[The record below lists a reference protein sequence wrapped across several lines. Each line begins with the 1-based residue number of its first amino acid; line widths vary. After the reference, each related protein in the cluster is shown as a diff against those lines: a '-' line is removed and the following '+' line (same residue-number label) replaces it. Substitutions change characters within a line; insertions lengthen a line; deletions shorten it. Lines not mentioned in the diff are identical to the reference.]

1 LKNRNLRKNN
11 AMWSDIESKHDFL
24 NYSEASEIVVNVLS
38 NPAMLPI
45 SIGVFGSW
53 GTGKSTI
60 LNLIEQRLQTENHR
74 DYILIKFDAWLYQG
88 FDDARAALIEVVTL
102 EIAKLVED
110 NETLLDKTKTITKR
124 VNKLRLLAMAA
135 EGTAWIAGIPT
146 FGAAY
151 KAVEAIGD
159 GIKGKADSE
168 DSKAIS
174 KIIKDGQSGLKELL
188 SEEITSAPKEIAAL
202 KTEFADLLLG
212 FNKKIVIFVDNLDRC
227 LPKQTIQTLE
237 SLRLFLF
244 MPNTAFVIAA
254 DEDMVRH
261 AVKEHFNG
269 IDEKHITDY
278 LDKLIQFP
286 VKVPKISTREVR
298 AYLFLLYT
306 SIHETYGKQQ
316 AKIEKL
322 RTGLEKN
329 LRLSWKEDPISVEKA
344 LLLLDSDGPSTFNLL
359 NDFTVA
365 DRIAPLLATSKS
377 VEGNPRI
384 VKRMLNVISMRN
396 MIASARQMPVDLK
409 LIAKMALFERCCK
422 STAISILYNEI
433 NATADGKPELFRQLE
448 AVKND
453 LEAFEE
459 KLPKDWKEH
468 KIFLFDWVNL
478 EPSISDRDLRPLVY
492 LSKETVPLRI
502 VSRGLSEIADSA
514 YRLLIRTSK
523 ISSPSAIK
531 AIGTIPQGEEKDV
544 MRLILEELRQHSN
557 WSEIPSGFAGAFLI
571 ALELEETRAQFKAFI
586 SEVMP
591 KPKPWFKSLIKEEVW
606 FNS

>member
-1 LKNRNLRKNN
+1 
-11 AMWSDIESKHDFL
+11 MWSDIESKKDFL

-38 NPAMLPI
+38 NPTMLPI

-60 LNLIEQRLQTENHR
+60 LNLIEQKLQSENEK

-110 NETLLDKTKTITKR
+110 NKTLLDKTKTITKR

-135 EGTAWIAGIPT
+135 EGASWMAGVPT

-151 KAVEAIGD
+151 KAVEALGD

-168 DSKAIS
+168 DGEAIS
-174 KIIKDGQSGLKELL
+174 KIIKDGQSSLKELL
-188 SEEITSAPKEIAAL
+188 NEEMTSAPKEIAAL
-202 KTEFADLLLG
+202 KTEFADLLVG

-298 AYLFLLYT
+298 AYLFLLYA

-316 AKIEKL
+316 VKIETL

-468 KIFLFDWVNL
+468 KVFLFDWVNL

-523 ISSPSAIK
+523 VSSPSAIK

-557 WSEIPSGFAGAFLI
+557 WSEIPSGFAGAFLL
-571 ALELEETRAQFKAFI
+571 AQELEETRAQFKALI

-591 KPKPWFKSLIKEEVW
+591 KLKPWFKSLIKDEVW

>member
-1 LKNRNLRKNN
+1 
-11 AMWSDIESKHDFL
+11 
-24 NYSEASEIVVNVLS
+24 V
-38 NPAMLPI
+38 
-45 SIGVFGSW
+45 
-53 GTGKSTI
+53 
-60 LNLIEQRLQTENHR
+60 
-74 DYILIKFDAWLYQG
+74 
-88 FDDARAALIEVVTL
+88 
-102 EIAKLVED
+102 
-110 NETLLDKTKTITKR
+110 
-124 VNKLRLLAMAA
+124 
-135 EGTAWIAGIPT
+135 
-146 FGAAY
+146 
-151 KAVEAIGD
+151 
-159 GIKGKADSE
+159 
-168 DSKAIS
+168 
-174 KIIKDGQSGLKELL
+174 
-188 SEEITSAPKEIAAL
+188 
-202 KTEFADLLLG
+202 G

-298 AYLFLLYT
+298 AYLFLLYA

-316 AKIEKL
+316 VKIETL

-453 LEAFEE
+453 IEAFEE

-468 KIFLFDWVNL
+468 KVFLFDWVNL

-523 ISSPSAIK
+523 VSSPSAIK

-557 WSEIPSGFAGAFLI
+557 WSEIPSGFAGAFLL
-571 ALELEETRAQFKAFI
+571 AQELEETRAQFKAFI

-591 KPKPWFKSLIKEEVW
+591 RLKPWFKSLIKDEVW

>member
-1 LKNRNLRKNN
+1 
-11 AMWSDIESKHDFL
+11 MWSDIESKHDFL

-174 KIIKDGQSGLKELL
+174 KIIKDGQSSLKELL

>member
-1 LKNRNLRKNN
+1 
-11 AMWSDIESKHDFL
+11 MWSDIESKHDFL

>member
-1 LKNRNLRKNN
+1 MNIKPAWDTKPDMFEGSISNVTPQTQQSPLEEVGNGASHSIIEALEEHTVPLFNN
-11 AMWSDIESKHDFL
+11 NPLHGAMAEMVGGCPVEIRRSVIEKATQYGEADDNALYGLAVFDLYNEHLQPTGAVFTNPTIKGFKDI
-24 NYSEASEIVVNVLS
+24 
-38 NPAMLPI
+38 
-45 SIGVFGSW
+45 VFGH
-53 GTGKSTI
+53 GG
-60 LNLIEQRLQTENHR
+60 
-74 DYILIKFDAWLYQG
+74 LY
-88 FDDARAALIEVVTL
+88 FNR
-102 EIAKLVED
+102 
-110 NETLLDKTKTITKR
+110 
-124 VNKLRLLAMAA
+124 
-135 EGTAWIAGIPT
+135 
-146 FGAAY
+146 
-151 KAVEAIGD
+151 
-159 GIKGKADSE
+159 S
-168 DSKAIS
+168 
-174 KIIKDGQSGLKELL
+174 LKELL
-188 SEEITSAPKEIAAL
+188 NEEITSAPKEIAAL
-202 KTEFADLLLG
+202 KTEFADLLVD

-261 AVKEHFNG
+261 AVKEYFNG

-298 AYLFLLYT
+298 AYLFLLYA
-306 SIHETYGKQQ
+306 SIHETYGKQKL
-316 AKIEKL
+316 KIESL
-322 RTGLEKN
+322 RTGLENN
-329 LRLSWKEDPISVEKA
+329 LRLSWKEDPISVENA
-344 LLLLDSDGPSTFNLL
+344 LLLLDSDGSRTVNLL
-359 NDFTVA
+359 SDFTIA
-365 DRIAPLLATSKS
+365 DRIAPLLASSKS

-396 MIASARQMPVDLK
+396 MIASARRMPVDLK

-468 KIFLFDWVNL
+468 KTFLFDWINL
-478 EPSISDRDLRPLVY
+478 EPSISDKDLRPLVY

-523 ISSPSAIK
+523 VSSPSAIK

-557 WSEIPSGFAGAFLI
+557 WSEIPSGFAGAFLL
-571 ALELEETRAQFKAFI
+571 AQELEETRPQFKAFI

-591 KPKPWFKSLIKEEVW
+591 KLKPWFKSLIKEEVW
-606 FNS
+606 FNN

>member
-1 LKNRNLRKNN
+1 
-11 AMWSDIESKHDFL
+11 MWSDIESKHDFL

-151 KAVEAIGD
+151 KAVEAIGE

>member
-1 LKNRNLRKNN
+1 
-11 AMWSDIESKHDFL
+11 MWSDVESKRDFL

-38 NPAMLPI
+38 NPTMLPI

-60 LNLIEQRLQTENHR
+60 LNLIEQKLQSENEK

-88 FDDARAALIEVVTL
+88 FDDARAALIEVITL

-110 NETLLDKTKTITKR
+110 NKTLLDKTKTITKR
-124 VNKLRLLAMAA
+124 VNKLRLLAIAA
-135 EGTAWIAGIPT
+135 EGASWMVGVPT

-168 DSKAIS
+168 DGEVIS
-174 KIIKDGQSGLKELL
+174 KIIKDGQSSLKEILN
-188 SEEITSAPKEIAAL
+188 EEMTSAPKEIAAL
-202 KTEFADLLLG
+202 KTEFADLLVG

-298 AYLFLLYT
+298 AYLFLLYA
-306 SIHETYGKQQ
+306 SIHETYGSQDV
-316 AKIEKL
+316 KIEKL
-322 RTGLEKN
+322 RTGLENN
-329 LRLSWKEDPISVEKA
+329 LRFSWKEDPISVENA
-344 LLLLDSDGPSTFNLL
+344 LLLLDFDGPRTLNLL

-396 MIASARQMPVDLK
+396 MIASARRMPVDLK

-422 STAISILYNEI
+422 SSAISVLYSEI
-433 NATADGKPELFRQLE
+433 NATADGMPELFRQLE
-448 AVKND
+448 TIKD
-453 LEAFEE
+453 DIEKFEE
-459 KLPKDWKEH
+459 KIPKEWKEH
-468 KIFLFDWVNL
+468 KEFLFDWINL
-478 EPSISDRDLRPLVY
+478 EPSLAGKNLRPLVY
-492 LSKETVPLRI
+492 LSRETVPLRI

-523 ISSPSAIK
+523 VSSPSAIK

-557 WSEIPSGFAGAFLI
+557 WSEIPSGFAGAFLL
-571 ALELEETRAQFKAFI
+571 AQELEETRSQFKAFI

-591 KPKPWFKSLIKEEVW
+591 KLKPWFKSLMKDEVW

>member
-1 LKNRNLRKNN
+1 
-11 AMWSDIESKHDFL
+11 MWSDVESKQDFL
-24 NYSEASEIVVNVLS
+24 NYSEASEIVVNVLK
-38 NPAMLPI
+38 NPTMLPI

-60 LNLIEQRLQTENHR
+60 LNLIEHRLQSEKNE

-88 FDDARAALIEVVTL
+88 FDDARAALIEVITL
-102 EIAKLVED
+102 EIAKLVEG
-110 NETLLDKTKTITKR
+110 NKTLLDKTKTITKR
-124 VNKLRLLAMAA
+124 VNKLRLLALAA
-135 EGTAWIAGIPT
+135 EGASWMAGVPT

-168 DSKAIS
+168 DGEAIS
-174 KIIKDGQSGLKELL
+174 KLIKDGQSSLKELL
-188 SEEITSAPKEIAAL
+188 NEEMTSAPKEIAAL
-202 KTEFADLLLG
+202 KAEFADLLIG

-269 IDEKHITDY
+269 IDEKHVTDY
-278 LDKLIQFP
+278 LDKLIQLP

-298 AYLFLLYT
+298 AYLFLLYA
-306 SIHETYGKQQ
+306 SIHGTYGSQE
-316 AKIEKL
+316 AKIENL
-322 RTGLEKN
+322 RTGLENN
-329 LRLSWKEDPISVEKA
+329 LRLSWSEDPISVENA
-344 LLLLDSDGPSTFNLL
+344 LLLLDVDGPRTLNLL
-359 NDFTVA
+359 NDFIVA

-396 MIASARQMPVDLK
+396 MIASIRQMPVDLK

-468 KIFLFDWVNL
+468 KTFLFDWINL
-478 EPSISDRDLRPLVY
+478 EPSLADKNLRPLVY
-492 LSKETVPLRI
+492 LSRETVPLRI

-523 ISSPSAIK
+523 VSSPSAIK
-531 AIGTIPQGEEKDV
+531 AIGTIPHGEEKDV
-544 MRLILEELRQHSN
+544 MRLILEELRQHIN
-557 WSEIPSGFAGAFLI
+557 WSEIPAGFAGAFLL
-571 ALELEETRAQFKAFI
+571 AQELEETRAQFKAFI
-586 SEVMP
+586 PEVMP
-591 KPKPWFKSLIKEEVW
+591 KVKPWFRSYVREEEW
-606 FNS
+606 FNN

>member
-1 LKNRNLRKNN
+1 
-11 AMWSDIESKHDFL
+11 MWSDIESKHDFL

-396 MIASARQMPVDLK
+396 MIASVRQMPVDLK

-502 VSRGLSEIADSA
+502 VSRGLSEIADSV

>member
-1 LKNRNLRKNN
+1 
-11 AMWSDIESKHDFL
+11 MWSDIESKQDFL

-60 LNLIEQRLQTENHR
+60 LNLIEQKLQTEKEE

-102 EIAKLVED
+102 EIAKVVKD
-110 NETLLDKTKTITKR
+110 NKTLLDKTKSITKR
-124 VNKLRLLAMAA
+124 VNKLRLLAIAA
-135 EGTAWIAGIPT
+135 ESASWIAGVPT

-168 DSKAIS
+168 DGEAIS

-188 SEEITSAPKEIAAL
+188 NEEITSAPKEIAAL
-202 KTEFADLLLG
+202 KAEFAELLVG
-212 FNKKIVIFVDNLDRC
+212 FDKKIVIFVDNLDRC

-298 AYLFLLYT
+298 AYLFLLYA
-306 SIHETYGKQQ
+306 SIHETYGNQKL
-316 AKIEKL
+316 KIESL
-322 RTGLEKN
+322 RAGLENN
-329 LRLSWKEDPISVEKA
+329 LRLSWKEDPISVENA
-344 LLLLDSDGPSTFNLL
+344 LLLLDSDGPCTVNLL
-359 NDFTVA
+359 SDFTVA
-365 DRIAPLLATSKS
+365 DRIAPLLASAKS

-396 MIASARQMPVDLK
+396 MIASARRMPVDLK
-409 LIAKMALFERCCK
+409 LIAKMALFERCCN
-422 STAISILYNEI
+422 SSAISVLYNEI
-433 NATADGKPELFRQLE
+433 NATADGKPDLFRQLE

-453 LEAFEE
+453 LEAFEA
-459 KLPKDWKEH
+459 KLPEDWKEH
-468 KIFLFDWVNL
+468 KTFLFDWISL
-478 EPSISDRDLRPLVY
+478 EPSISDRNLRPLVY

-502 VSRGLSEIADSA
+502 VSRGLSEIADKS

-523 ISSPSAIK
+523 VSSPSAVK
-531 AIGTIPQGEEKDV
+531 AIGIIPEGEEKDV

-557 WSEIPSGFAGAFLI
+557 WSEIPSGFAGAFLL
-571 ALELEETRAQFKAFI
+571 AQELEKTRAQFKAFI

>member
-1 LKNRNLRKNN
+1 
-11 AMWSDIESKHDFL
+11 M
-24 NYSEASEIVVNVLS
+24 
-38 NPAMLPI
+38 
-45 SIGVFGSW
+45 
-53 GTGKSTI
+53 
-60 LNLIEQRLQTENHR
+60 
-74 DYILIKFDAWLYQG
+74 
-88 FDDARAALIEVVTL
+88 
-102 EIAKLVED
+102 
-110 NETLLDKTKTITKR
+110 
-124 VNKLRLLAMAA
+124 
-135 EGTAWIAGIPT
+135 
-146 FGAAY
+146 
-151 KAVEAIGD
+151 
-159 GIKGKADSE
+159 
-168 DSKAIS
+168 
-174 KIIKDGQSGLKELL
+174 
-188 SEEITSAPKEIAAL
+188 
-202 KTEFADLLLG
+202 G

-298 AYLFLLYT
+298 AYLFLLYA

-316 AKIEKL
+316 VKIETL

-453 LEAFEE
+453 IEAFEE

-468 KIFLFDWVNL
+468 KVFLFDWVNL

-523 ISSPSAIK
+523 VSSPSAIK

-557 WSEIPSGFAGAFLI
+557 WSEIPSGFAGAFLL
-571 ALELEETRAQFKAFI
+571 AQELEETRAQFKAFI

-591 KPKPWFKSLIKEEVW
+591 RLKPWFKSLIKDEVW

>member
-1 LKNRNLRKNN
+1 
-11 AMWSDIESKHDFL
+11 M
-24 NYSEASEIVVNVLS
+24 
-38 NPAMLPI
+38 
-45 SIGVFGSW
+45 
-53 GTGKSTI
+53 
-60 LNLIEQRLQTENHR
+60 
-74 DYILIKFDAWLYQG
+74 
-88 FDDARAALIEVVTL
+88 
-102 EIAKLVED
+102 
-110 NETLLDKTKTITKR
+110 
-124 VNKLRLLAMAA
+124 
-135 EGTAWIAGIPT
+135 
-146 FGAAY
+146 
-151 KAVEAIGD
+151 
-159 GIKGKADSE
+159 
-168 DSKAIS
+168 
-174 KIIKDGQSGLKELL
+174 
-188 SEEITSAPKEIAAL
+188 
-202 KTEFADLLLG
+202 
-212 FNKKIVIFVDNLDRC
+212 
-227 LPKQTIQTLE
+227 
-237 SLRLFLF
+237 
-244 MPNTAFVIAA
+244 IAA

-261 AVKEHFNG
+261 AVKEYFNG

-298 AYLFLLYT
+298 AYLFLLYA
-306 SIHETYGKQQ
+306 SIHETYGKQKL
-316 AKIEKL
+316 KIESL
-322 RTGLEKN
+322 RTGLENN
-329 LRLSWKEDPISVEKA
+329 LRLSWKEDPISVENA
-344 LLLLDSDGPSTFNLL
+344 LLLLDSDGSRTVNLL
-359 NDFTVA
+359 SDFTIA
-365 DRIAPLLATSKS
+365 DRIAPLLASSKS

-396 MIASARQMPVDLK
+396 MIASARRMPVDLK

-468 KIFLFDWVNL
+468 KTFLFDWINL
-478 EPSISDRDLRPLVY
+478 EPSISDKDLRPLVY

-523 ISSPSAIK
+523 VSSPSAIK

-557 WSEIPSGFAGAFLI
+557 WSEIPSGFAGAFLL
-571 ALELEETRAQFKAFI
+571 AQELEETRPQFKAFI

-591 KPKPWFKSLIKEEVW
+591 KLKPWFKSLIKEEVW
-606 FNS
+606 FNN